1 MQQCLL
7 TLLDPSI
14 SFQTP
19 LSDPFV
25 WCVPFPCTM
34 YLNYDIPQLREEAAQ
49 TLRLLNDFTS
59 DVFTPAFLKDLRESQ
74 ARFDVILR

>member
-1 MQQCLL
+1 MQQCLW

-14 SFQTP
+14 SFQT
-19 LSDPFV
+19 LLLDPFV
-25 WCVPFPCTM
+25 LCVPFPCTM
-34 YLNYDIPQLREEAAQ
+34 YLNYDIPQLQEEAAQ

-59 DVFTPAFLKDLRESQ
+59 DTFTPAFLKDLRGPQ

>member
-14 SFQTP
+14 SYQIL

-25 WCVPFPCTM
+25 LCVPFLCTI
-34 YLNYDIPQLREEAAQ
+34 YLNYDVPQLREEATQ

-59 DVFTPAFLKDLRESQ
+59 DSFTPVFLKDLREPQ